1 MSDPR
6 PTGGDTAVPLL
17 SVRGLGK
24 TYGGLVALH
33 NVSFDVG
40 EGQIVGVMG
49 ANGAGKTTL
58 FSLIAGNVRPTAG
71 QIHFE
76 GEPIV
81 GLRADQICRRGVART
96 FQIVKPFPMLTVL
109 ENLRTAAM
117 FGKARILDMD
127 EADAASRLVLQEVGL
142 APMADHLAST
152 LTPSGQK
159 RLEIARAVATG
170 ARLIMLDEVMAGLTP
185 TEVAQML
192 QTLRHLQATRGFTL
206 LVIEHVMR
214 ALMALCGHIVVL
226 HHGELIAQGKP
237 DEIAS
242 NPAVLSVYF
251 GAPA

>member
-6 PTGGDTAVPLL
+6 PGGGDTAVPLL

-96 FQIVKPFPMLTVL
+96 FQIVKPFNGGSP
-109 ENLRTAAM
+109 TASP
-117 FGKARILDMD
+117 KCTP
-127 EADAASRLVLQEVGL
+127 AA
-142 APMADHLAST
+142 
-152 LTPSGQK
+152 
-159 RLEIARAVATG
+159 
-170 ARLIMLDEVMAGLTP
+170 
-185 TEVAQML
+185 
-192 QTLRHLQATRGFTL
+192 
-206 LVIEHVMR
+206 
-214 ALMALCGHIVVL
+214 
-226 HHGELIAQGKP
+226 
-237 DEIAS
+237 
-242 NPAVLSVYF
+242 
-251 GAPA
+251 